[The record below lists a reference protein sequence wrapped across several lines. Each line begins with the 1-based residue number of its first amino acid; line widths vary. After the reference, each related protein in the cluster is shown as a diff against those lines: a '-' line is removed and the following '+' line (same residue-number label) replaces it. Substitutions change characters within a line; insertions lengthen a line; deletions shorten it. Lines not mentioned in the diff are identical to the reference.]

1 MDNVFNADFVY
12 PLDDGAIFEDTLE
25 MLSIKNGYDSPLKN
39 PITDIESLS
48 NLIMPCPYKDGRMP
62 TNIKAYELISQKF
75 DKPLAVSVPGPF
87 TIAAELAGVTHIA
100 RSIIRN
106 PGFVNG
112 LVDFT
117 TRMVSNY
124 SKAITKHG
132 VRLICI
138 SEPTGI
144 ILSPKKFEE
153 LISSNL
159 RKVFVNLDTD
169 AWKVLHVCG
178 DSTHLLQQHQLLF
191 FLCFF
196 P

>member
-1 MDNVFNADFVY
+1 
-12 PLDDGAIFEDTLE
+12 
-25 MLSIKNGYDSPLKN
+25 
-39 PITDIESLS
+39 
-48 NLIMPCPYKDGRMP
+48 MPCPYKDGRMP